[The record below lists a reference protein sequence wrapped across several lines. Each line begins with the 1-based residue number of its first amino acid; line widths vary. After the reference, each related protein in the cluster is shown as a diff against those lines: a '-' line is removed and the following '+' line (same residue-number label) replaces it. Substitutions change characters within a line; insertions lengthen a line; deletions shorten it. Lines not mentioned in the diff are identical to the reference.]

1 LGSFDNFDMS
11 SFAEA
16 SKQLKDSTAF
26 PAIEFP
32 GSYDYEDDEF
42 SSLPAAKR
50 RCRGLVRSN
59 NASFDLSS
67 LFERRGS
74 YGSLC

>member
-1 LGSFDNFDMS
+1 MS

-16 SKQLKDSTAF
+16 SEQLEDSIAF

-32 GSYDYEDDEF
+32 GFDDSEHDEF
-42 SSLPAAKR
+42 SCPPSAKR

-67 LFERRGS
+67 LFERSGS
-74 YGSLC
+74 SGSLC